1 MRVGGGDGHCAEDAQ
16 EDSSCILTSPLFLLV
31 LVGVGASEADGDKES
46 CIILP
51 WPLSLLRLP
60 FVIAAFDNVIR
71 CVDVLVD
78 AVRSSTGIGSLVLL
92 VDATRSEASRD
103 SPAAGEC
110 AAAAG
115 NVIVLVILC
124 PFRLKA

>member
-1 MRVGGGDGHCAEDAQ
+1 VLVEVGDSEGDGDE
-16 EDSSCILTSPLFLLV
+16 
-31 LVGVGASEADGDKES
+31 ES

-51 WPLSLLRLP
+51 LPLSLLRLA

-78 AVRSSTGIGSLVLL
+78 AVRSSTGIGSLALL

-103 SPAAGEC
+103 GPAAGEC
-110 AAAAG
+110 AAVVG
-115 NVIVLVILC
+115 TVIVLVLC